1 MQRLIYFE
9 FYSEEI
15 VSDWRILAMN
25 SLEKYIVCE
34 SCQNKIYGYEPDD
47 LAQELRI
54 LLWNKLN
61 TWQGKSS
68 LRTWANQVMKNRLK
82 NIARAVTKTQKRKDY
97 LCGELTD

>member
-25 SLEKYIVCE
+25 YLEKYLICE
-34 SCQNKIYGYEPDD
+34 SYQNRIYGYEPDD

-54 LLWNKLN
+54 LLWNKLD
-61 TWQGKSS
+61 TWQGRSN
-68 LRTWANQVMKNRLK
+68 LRTWANKVMKNRLK

-97 LCGELTD
+97 LCSPLEE